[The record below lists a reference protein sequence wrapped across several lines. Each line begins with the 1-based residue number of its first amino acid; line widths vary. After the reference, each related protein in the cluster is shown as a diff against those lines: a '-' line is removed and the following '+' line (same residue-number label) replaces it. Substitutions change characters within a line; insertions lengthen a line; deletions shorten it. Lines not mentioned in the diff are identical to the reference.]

1 MSALRQPTPPAETP
15 SVAALAATSRE
26 TLDAIRAAYT
36 FVDATNEAAAFG
48 ILAKRPVVAAVLL
61 EGLPHVE
68 AIFGEGTPILLL
80 AIDHHTG
87 EPLTLAARI
96 QTSASVPE
104 ALAKQRAFFRAWWLD
119 AGDAVLGDL
128 TFGV

>member
-1 MSALRQPTPPAETP
+1 MSALRQPTPPVDPP
-15 SVAALAATSRE
+15 SVAALPATSGE
-26 TLDAIRAAYT
+26 VLDAVRAAYT

-48 ILAKRPVVAAVLL
+48 ILAKRPDIAALLL

-68 AIFGEGTPILLL
+68 AIFGEGTSILLL

-104 ALAKQRAFFRAWWLD
+104 ALAKQRVFYRAWWLD
-119 AGDAVLGDL
+119 AGDAILGDL